1 MKASMPTVMV
11 VDDDVDLCG
20 MLEAFLGFEGFDVLT
35 ARNGSEALRQ
45 LHERRPAVILLDMMM
60 PVMDGVEFRLH
71 QQREPS
77 LRDIPVVCV
86 SARHDARHTAA
97 KLGFAGFLS
106 KPFSLDAVMV
116 AVRGFCP
123 ASP

>member
-11 VDDDVDLCG
+11 VDDDVDLCS

-35 ARNGSEALRQ
+35 ARNGSEALHQ

-71 QQREPS
+71 QQREPA